1 MGNLWFFAPIMRLYP
16 NTSITLRFIGML
28 LTAPLVAFASP
39 EVSLDSITLDSSPYF
54 EVAGTDRVSVHLVG
68 QLGRESARVCA
79 AHMDLLPPSFPQK
92 VTVLLSQNPANNSTD
107 HYSNLTIEEG
117 GFVTLRILWNA
128 NTDLRAVCHAMTEAL
143 LLRAV
148 YYRYGM
154 SSVDNL
160 SAWVIAGLGESLFL
174 RLRPSLLEYFDQDI
188 LQLDS
193 STVKEVLNASR
204 SSGCDSI
211 AAFSLVK
218 AVDFLVSN
226 HKKAAQILESAL
238 IGNFDEKEL
247 IALQGDNY
255 EGVANAEWWKVGV
268 VSLSERYQGAV
279 DSMEAS
285 RLWMEGMADM
295 SQFIDAS
302 SKQSPGNLREL
313 GKYGTNEHLREMV
326 AERRTAVLGGLL
338 RVNPL
343 YFNAAQSLGRF
354 YEQIIYGD
362 PGFHRTRTLIDY
374 LNDLNA
380 AIRMQ
385 MLAEDAISKTNLGE

>member
-1 MGNLWFFAPIMRLYP
+1 MRLYP
-16 NTSITLRFIGML
+16 KTSITLRFIGLL

-54 EVAGTDRVSVHLVG
+54 EVAGTDRASVHLVG

-79 AHMDLLPPSFPQK
+79 AHMDLLPSSFPQK
-92 VTVLLSQNPANNSTD
+92 VTVLLSQNPANISTD
-107 HYSNLTIEEG
+107 HDSNLTIEEG

-174 RLRPSLLEYFDQDI
+174 RLRPALLESYYQDI

-193 STVKEVLNASR
+193 SAVKEVLNASR
-204 SSGCDSI
+204 ANGCDSI

-218 AVDFLVSN
+218 AVDFLISN
-226 HKKAAQILESAL
+226 HRQAAQILESAL

-247 IALQGDNY
+247 IALQVDNY
-255 EGVANAEWWKVGV
+255 EGVANAEWWKVGA

-285 RLWMEGMADM
+285 RLWIEGMADM
-295 SQFIDAS
+295 SQFINAS
-302 SKQSPGNLREL
+302 GKENPSNLREL
-313 GKYGTNEHLREMV
+313 GKYGTNEHLREVV
-326 AERRTAVLGGLL
+326 AERRSAVLGGLL